1 MGLPRL
7 KLFFQKTRLYIK
19 KWWWIIVIVLAL
31 IVSLLIWAI
40 TRNGS
45 YTATLLELI
54 EIKRD
59 SHDAE
64 METLAH
70 TYNVEISEKNKR
82 LEEHQR
88 RLADLEEAHKAKGD
102 ELDRNKKAAL
112 KRLVDENY
120 NDSER
125 LSREIAKEFGLE
137 HG

>member
-1 MGLPRL
+1 MGLLRF
-7 KLFFQKTRLYIK
+7 KLFFQKTWLYIK
-19 KWWWIIVIVLAL
+19 KWWWIAVIVLAL
-31 IVSLLIWAI
+31 IASLLIWAL
-40 TRNGS
+40 TRNGR

-88 RLADLEEAHKAKGD
+88 RLVDLEESHKAKG
-102 ELDRNKKAAL
+102 E
-112 KRLVDENY
+112 
-120 NDSER
+120 
-125 LSREIAKEFGLE
+125 
-137 HG
+137 